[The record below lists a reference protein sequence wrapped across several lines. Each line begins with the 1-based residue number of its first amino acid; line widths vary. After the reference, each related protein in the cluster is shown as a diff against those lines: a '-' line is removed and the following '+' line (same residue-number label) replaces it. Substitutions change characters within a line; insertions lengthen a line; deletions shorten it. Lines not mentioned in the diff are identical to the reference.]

1 MPSLPEDAPTAPRQP
16 NRSLEASGPWPDL
29 SLIRALR
36 EDLKSPEPAS
46 ATLPA
51 FPTPGEEPPPPP
63 ALPAELRYSQLQHI
77 GSGGTAK
84 VYKAHDAVLERWVA
98 LKILRSMN
106 PRTQALILAEAR
118 AQARVTHPHVCQVY
132 EVGELSGVPYIA
144 MQWVR
149 GSALSSAT
157 SLSLL
162 GLREKVEVMRDVA
175 EGVHVAHRA
184 GLIHLDLKPGN
195 ILLERKE
202 GGGWHPYLAD
212 FGLVQDSGRTPE
224 PVPVG
229 TPPFTSPE
237 QVMGDADRVDR
248 RADVYGLGAT
258 LYTLLAGD
266 PPFPGQDSPE
276 LREAILMQPPEPLL
290 QRAPEVPGDLAT
302 IVSMAMAKHPQER
315 YPSAQAFAD
324 DLQRFLDGEPV
335 EARRPRPWHRWYARL
350 RRHRLAA
357 ALLAASLLAGVAVGG
372 WAWRKARWNRVHGEI
387 AQHFEQQV
395 RTAEAIV
402 KQDAMLPIHDC
413 RPARRLLQDRLA
425 LIQQT
430 MTVIGSPAESPGHYA
445 LGRGLL
451 MLGDRQ
457 GALDH
462 LEKAWALG
470 FRTQEAR
477 AALGEARLNRFFTAV
492 EDAQRSLQGAALQA
506 RLEQLR
512 RDLREGGLALLAGV
526 DDPAAQS
533 ARLGV
538 EGRLNLFD
546 RDLEAAKAKGRQLES
561 LDPWQPDGWVLE
573 ARALGFEAEAKE
585 RTGQLTASLLVLD
598 RALEVLKVGQAKVPS
613 SAGSHRLRSDLE
625 FQKAQ
630 LLDALGTS
638 PDEAYANA
646 FDALERCL
654 RVDPDHRFYLGRRMK
669 YLLAQ
674 AESLR
679 RRHRPFES
687 TLKEAET
694 LLGAGLP
701 KSEEDPSEKIW
712 REHIQG
718 LRPLSSQGSA
728 PTDPGRGSR
737 G

>member
-1 MPSLPEDAPTAPRQP
+1 
-16 NRSLEASGPWPDL
+16 
-29 SLIRALR
+29 
-36 EDLKSPEPAS
+36 
-46 ATLPA
+46 
-51 FPTPGEEPPPPP
+51 
-63 ALPAELRYSQLQHI
+63 LPAELRYSQLQHI

-84 VYKAHDAVLERWVA
+84 VYRAHDAVLERWVA
-98 LKILRSMN
+98 LKILRAMN

-144 MQWVR
+144 MQWVK
-149 GSALSSAT
+149 GSSLSNAA

-276 LREAILMQPPEPLL
+276 LREAILLQPPEPLL
-290 QRAPEVPGDLAT
+290 QRAPEVPSDLAT

-335 EARRPRPWHRWYARL
+335 EARRPRVWHRWYARL

-357 ALLAASLLAGVAVGG
+357 TLLAASLLAGVTVGG
-372 WAWRKARWNRVHGEI
+372 WAWWKARWNRVHGEM

-395 RTAEAIV
+395 RTAEAVV

-413 RPARRLLQDRLA
+413 RPARRLLKDRLA

-430 MTVIGSPAESPGHYA
+430 MAVIGSPAESPGHYA

-462 LEKAWALG
+462 LERAWALG

-492 EDAQRSLQGAALQA
+492 EEAQRTLQGTALHA
-506 RLEQLR
+506 RLDQLR
-512 RDLREGGLALLAGV
+512 KDLREGGLSLLAGV

-533 ARLGV
+533 SRLAV

-546 RDLEAAKAKGRQLES
+546 RDLEAAKAKGQQLEV

-573 ARALGFEAEAKE
+573 ARALGLEADAKE
-585 RTGQLTASLLVLD
+585 QLGQLSAALALLD

-613 SAGSHRLRSDLE
+613 SPGSHRLRSDLE
-625 FQKAQ
+625 FQKAV
-630 LLDALGTS
+630 LLDTMEKPS
-638 PDEAYANA
+638 DEAFAQAYE
-646 FDALERCL
+646 ALELCHQ
-654 RVDPDHRFYLGRRMK
+654 VDPDHRYYLGRRMK

-674 AESLR
+674 AASR
-679 RRHRPFES
+679 QKRHRPFEPL
-687 TLKEAET
+687 LKEAET
-694 LLGAGLP
+694 LLGSGLP
-701 KSEEDPSEKIW
+701 RSEEDPSDEVW
-712 REHIQG
+712 REHMHR
-718 LRPLSSQGSA
+718 LRAVTSQGSA
-728 PTDPGRGSR
+728 PTGPGKGSR